1 MRGKNGLVV
10 RIHARVRDDERGFSL
25 LETVIAITVIFGSL
39 ITLALSASTGF
50 HYVGIGR
57 EQQAANQVA
66 NQLMEQARGLAFSKI
81 QRGMQAS
88 ELSTDPNLVT
98 ACAGDPT
105 GTYRLLSCTGER
117 VVSTNLNCPAATTD
131 CSVPIVP
138 STGTVGQ
145 AEDYPV
151 DYTWHTYVTNDCPVV
166 IEGTCDTISPYRVT
180 IIVTWE
186 GAGTSPDG
194 VQGVTTQSLFHSP
207 GGCINSSTHPFAAP
221 CQPFY
226 YGQAIA
232 PSGEIEVSGTVGS
245 VDFQSG
251 TIITTGVETTMQVEQ
266 VSQVQGS
273 WSQSQTNLTTSTGT
287 TILPTAASFGATA
300 VDSDPS
306 ATTPDYQVSPVDPGE
321 GSNQLADGGDS
332 YVQVQN
338 APGDS
343 GEAISATA
351 AGGTNACPPVPPA
364 SIQESDLQPCGG
376 AKVQQ
381 AGVARVVAYLSRDM
395 DGDEVA
401 DLQLG
406 ETTLASIGPASVPT
420 TVFTD
425 RELVPGEDGNIENS
439 AGRTLGTVSIGGLP
453 AFVPAPAGWG
463 TSFLE
468 LTGYTDTVTTAAG
481 TSAVDPTTSIAGSLS
496 YWNGTGYSTVDLAD
510 TPGYTLSNLELV
522 HQADVVD
529 ANGLTHQIQIRI
541 ATLDSISMGSV
552 PATSVSST
560 GCDLTTH
567 AACKTEAR
575 ATVGS
580 PIIGSLTYELWID
593 GGQVVNTR
601 IDVSLGSLSSKSIYG
616 PTPEAG

>member
-1 MRGKNGLVV
+1 MRWKNSLFV

-50 HYVGIGR
+50 RYVGIGR

-66 NQLMEQARGLAFSKI
+66 NQLMEQTRGLAFSKI

-105 GTYRLLSCTGER
+105 GTYRLLDCTGEK
-117 VVSTNLNCPAATTD
+117 VVSTNLNCPTATTD

-138 STGTVGQ
+138 SSGTVGQ

-151 DYTWHTYVTNDCPVV
+151 DYTWHSYVTNNCPVV
-166 IEGTCDTISPYRVT
+166 IEGACEAISPYRVT

-186 GAGTSPDG
+186 GAGTSADG
-194 VQGVTTQSLFHSP
+194 VQGVTIQSLFHSP
-207 GGCINSSTHPFAAP
+207 AGCINSSTHPFAAP

-232 PSGEIEVSGTVGS
+232 PSGEIEVSGSVGA

-251 TIITTGVETTMQVEQ
+251 TIILTGVETTMQVEQ
-266 VSQVQGS
+266 VSQVQSS
-273 WSQSQTNLTTSTGT
+273 WTQSQTNLTTSSGT
-287 TILPTAASFGATA
+287 TALPTAASFGATA

-306 ATTPDYQVSPVDPGE
+306 ATTPNYQVSPVDPGE
-321 GSNQLADGGDS
+321 GSNQVTAGGDNN
-332 YVQVQN
+332 VQVQN
-338 APGDS
+338 AAGDA

-364 SIQESDLQPCGG
+364 STQESDLQPCGG

-381 AGVARVVAYLSRDM
+381 AGVSRIVAYLYQDL
-395 DGDEVA
+395 DADDVA
-401 DLQLG
+401 DLELG
-406 ETTLASIGPASVPT
+406 ETTLASVGPASVPT

-425 RELVPGEDGNIENS
+425 RELVSDEDGNIENS
-439 AGRTLGTVSIGGLP
+439 ASRTLGTVSIGGLP
-453 AFVPAPAGWG
+453 EFVPAPAGWG

-468 LTGYTDTVTTAAG
+468 LTGYSDAVATAAG
-481 TSAVDPTTSIAGSLS
+481 TSAVYPTTSIAGTLS
-496 YWNGTGYSTVDLAD
+496 YWSGGGYSTVDLGA
-510 TPGYTLSNLELV
+510 TPEYSLSNLEFIHV
-522 HQADVVD
+522 ADVAD
-529 ANGLTHQIQIRI
+529 ANGVPHQIQIRI
-541 ATLDSISMGSV
+541 ATVDSISMGSV
-552 PATSVSST
+552 PATSESSE
-560 GCDLTTH
+560 GCPAGGCT
-567 AACKTEAR
+567 TEAR

-593 GGQVVNTR
+593 GAQIVDTR
-601 IDVSLGSLSSKSIYG
+601 IDVSLGTLSSKSIYG

>member
-1 MRGKNGLVV
+1 MRWKNSLFV

-50 HYVGIGR
+50 RYVGIGR

-88 ELSTDPNLVT
+88 ELATDPNLVT

-105 GTYRLLSCTGER
+105 GTYRLLSCTGEK

-145 AEDYPV
+145 TQDYPV
-151 DYTWHTYVTNDCPVV
+151 DYTWHSYVTNDCPAVV
-166 IEGTCDTISPYRVT
+166 AGTCDTISPYRVT

-186 GAGTSPDG
+186 GAGTSADG

-232 PSGEIEVSGTVGS
+232 PAGEIEVSGSVGS

-251 TIITTGVETTMQVEQ
+251 TVILTGVETTMQVEQ

-273 WSQSQTNLTTSTGT
+273 WSQSQTNLTNGSGT
-287 TILPTAASFGATA
+287 TVLPAAASFGATA

-306 ATTPDYQVSPVDPGE
+306 ATSPNYQVSPVDPGE
-321 GSNQLADGGDS
+321 GSNQFAFGGDN

-338 APGDS
+338 AAGDA

-351 AGGTNACPPVPPA
+351 AGGSNACPPVPPA
-364 SIQESDLQPCGG
+364 VSQESDLQPCGG

-381 AGVARVVAYLSRDM
+381 AGVARVVAYLYQDT
-395 DGDEVA
+395 DADDVA
-401 DLQLG
+401 DLELG
-406 ETTLASIGPASVPT
+406 ETTLASVGAAPAPS

-425 RELVPGEDGNIENS
+425 RELVTDEDGNIENAAS
-439 AGRTLGTVSIGGLP
+439 RTLGTVSIGGLP
-453 AFVPAPAGWG
+453 EFVPPPTGWG
-463 TSFLE
+463 TSFVE
-468 LTGYTDTVTTAAG
+468 LTGYTDSVFSAAG
-481 TSAVDPTTSIAGSLS
+481 TSASDPTTSIAGTLS
-496 YWNGTGYSTVDLAD
+496 YWNGSGYSTVDLAA
-510 TPGYTLSNLELV
+510 TPEYTLSNLELV
-522 HQADVVD
+522 HQADVAD
-529 ANGLTHQIQIRI
+529 ANSVIHQIQIRI
-541 ATLDSISMGSV
+541 ATVDSISMGSV
-552 PATSVSST
+552 PTTSESSE
-560 GCDLTTH
+560 GCPAGGCTS
-567 AACKTEAR
+567 EAR

-580 PIIGSLTYELWID
+580 PIIGSFTYELWID
-593 GGQVVNTR
+593 GAPVVNTQ
-601 IDVSLGSLSSKSIYG
+601 IHVSLGSLSSKSIYG

>member
-1 MRGKNGLVV
+1 MRWKNGLFV

-50 HYVGIGR
+50 RYVGIGR

-66 NQLMEQARGLAFSKI
+66 NQLMEQSRGLAFSKI

-88 ELSTDPNLVT
+88 ELATDPNLVT
-98 ACAGDPT
+98 SCTGDPT
-105 GTYRLLSCTGER
+105 GTYHLLSCTGEK

-138 STGTVGQ
+138 SSGTVGQ
-145 AEDYPV
+145 AQDYPV
-151 DYTWHTYVTNDCPVV
+151 DYTWHSYVTNDCPSV
-166 IEGTCDTISPYRVT
+166 GTGCPTISPYRVT
-180 IIVTWE
+180 IIVSWD

-232 PSGEIEVSGTVGS
+232 PSGEIEVSGTVGA

-251 TIITTGVETTMQVEQ
+251 AIITTGVETTMQVEQ

-287 TILPTAASFGATA
+287 SILPSAASFGATA

-306 ATTPDYQVSPVDPGE
+306 ATTPNYQVSPVDPGE
-321 GSNQLADGGDS
+321 GSNQFANGGDS

-338 APGDS
+338 ALGDS

-381 AGVARVVAYLSRDM
+381 AGVARLVAYLYQDM
-395 DGDEVA
+395 DGDDVA
-401 DLQLG
+401 DLELG
-406 ETTLASIGPASVPT
+406 ETTLASVGAASGPT

-425 RELVPGEDGNIENS
+425 RELVADQDGNIENS
-439 AGRTLGTVSIGGLP
+439 ASRSLGTVSIGGLP
-453 AFVPAPAGWG
+453 EFVPVPAGWG
-463 TSFLE
+463 TSFIE

-481 TSAVDPTTSIAGSLS
+481 TSAADPSTSIAGTLS
-496 YWNGTGYSTVDLAD
+496 YWNGSGYSTVDLAN
-510 TPGYTLSNLELV
+510 TPEYTLSNLELV
-522 HQADVVD
+522 HQADVAD
-529 ANGLTHQIQIRI
+529 ANGLVHQIGIRI
-541 ATLDSISMGSV
+541 ATVDSISMGSV
-552 PATSVSST
+552 PTTSESGDDCPAA
-560 GCDLTTH
+560 GCT
-567 AACKTEAR
+567 TEAR

-593 GGQVVNTR
+593 GAQVVNTQ
-601 IDVSLGSLSSKSIYG
+601 IHVSLGSLSSKSIYG

>member
-1 MRGKNGLVV
+1 MRWRNSLFV
-10 RIHARVRDDERGFSL
+10 RIHARIHDERGFSL

-50 HYVGIGR
+50 RYVGIGR

-88 ELSTDPNLVT
+88 ELSGDPNLVT

-105 GTYRLLSCTGER
+105 GTYRLLDCAGEK
-117 VVSTNLNCPAATTD
+117 VVSTNLNCPTQTTD

-138 STGTVGQ
+138 SSGTVGQ
-145 AEDYPV
+145 TEDYPV
-151 DYTWHTYVTNDCPVV
+151 DYTWHSYVTNNCPSV
-166 IEGTCDTISPYRVT
+166 GTGCPTISPYRVT
-180 IIVTWE
+180 IIVTWP
-186 GAGTSPDG
+186 GAGTDPSG

-232 PSGEIEVSGTVGS
+232 PSGEIEVSGSVGS

-251 TIITTGVETTMQVEQ
+251 TVILTGVETTMQVEQ

-273 WSQSQTNLTTSTGT
+273 WTQSQTSLTTSSGT
-287 TILPTAASFGATA
+287 SVLPAAASFGATA

-306 ATTPDYQVSPVDPGE
+306 ATTPNYQVSPVDPGE
-321 GSNQLADGGDS
+321 GSNQFASGGDN

-338 APGDS
+338 AAGDA
-343 GEAISATA
+343 GQAISATA
-351 AGGTNACPPVPPA
+351 AGGSNACPPVPPA
-364 SIQESDLQPCGG
+364 VTQESDLQPCGG

-381 AGVARVVAYLSRDM
+381 AGISRVVAYLYQDTDADDDPDLELGATTIVS
-395 DGDEVA
+395 VA
-401 DLQLG
+401 
-406 ETTLASIGPASVPT
+406 APSVPT
-420 TVFTD
+420 TTFSD
-425 RELVPGEDGNIENS
+425 RELVAGEDGNIENS
-439 AGRTLGTVSIGGLP
+439 ASRSLGTISIGGLP
-453 AFVPAPAGWG
+453 EFVPGPAGWSG
-463 TSFLE
+463 SFIRLS
-468 LTGYTDTVTTAAG
+468 GYADAVSTAAG
-481 TSAVDPTTSIAGSLS
+481 TSAAAPTTSVAGTLS
-496 YWNGTGYSTVDLAD
+496 YWNGAGYSTVDLSA
-510 TPGYTLSNLELV
+510 TPEYELSGLELV
-522 HQADVVD
+522 HQADVTDSDGAVHEVELRIGTID
-529 ANGLTHQIQIRI
+529 AIG
-541 ATLDSISMGSV
+541 MGSV
-552 PATSVSST
+552 PATSVST
-560 GCDLTTH
+560 ADCDLTAH
-567 AACKTEAR
+567 ASCKTEAR

-580 PIIGSLTYELWID
+580 PIIGSFIYELRVD
-593 GGQVVNTR
+593 GVQTMDLQ